1 MNKTTLLPLV
11 AGLLLAGSAQA
22 QDQAEPPQAQPATS
36 CPQLPANAGLAWEAR
51 STADSDFCRA
61 LRSDGSEAFG
71 LYITAQPSFEPN
83 PRNGKESGRIDGR
96 SVVWYRAEIANR
108 LTKRER
114 GSIPRLRVRRRGGG
128 RIFTPLSLQAS
139 THARR
144 FAQTYREV
152 KHATLA
158 YFAFHPNSTAHHP
171 HQFGS
176 NGQADSDT
184 AKPPGR

>member
-1 MNKTTLLPLV
+1 MNKTTALLPLV

-22 QDQAEPPQAQPATS
+22 RQDPTQEQAQPSQAPPATA

-96 SVVWYRAEIANR
+96 SVVWYRAEIA
-108 LTKRER
+108 TDPGVQARET
-114 GSIPRLRVRRRGGG
+114 LLQLADG
-128 RIFTPLSLQAS
+128 R
-139 THARR
+139 
-144 FAQTYREV
+144 Y
-152 KHATLA
+152 
-158 YFAFHPNSTAHHP
+158 AHIWL
-171 HQFGS
+171 
-176 NGQADSDT
+176 QADSAD
-184 AKPPGR
+184 ALAIDYQLVGSLRFRAGGSGEQVAGN